1 MRQSLPLGHSPLP
14 GYIDTHEAD
23 LPPHRGNPRAQGRVR
38 TTDGHAVPADDH
50 ARYAQT
56 RANEQ
61 RRRIAVEAA
70 RLIAEGGLRDYRQ
83 AKLKAAARLG
93 IADDLS
99 LPKNGEIE
107 DALREHQRLF
117 RAEQPQHAARL
128 REVGARSHALLRA
141 LSSRDWSAPCSK
153 APPTSIPPCACTC
166 TTTSPSDIAL
176 FLREHGIPYEERT
189 RRLRLERD
197 VAADV
202 PVFLF
207 AADDSAID
215 LTVLPYDRLR
225 QAPLDRIDEKP
236 MRARDRRRVGSS
248 SRDEAVR

>member
-1 MRQSLPLGHSPLP
+1 MPNR
-14 GYIDTHEAD
+14 
-23 LPPHRGNPRAQGRVR
+23 N
-38 TTDGHAVPADDH
+38 DH

-83 AKLKAAARLG
+83 AKLKAASRLG
-93 IADDLS
+93 ITDDLS

-117 RAEQPQHAARL
+117 RANEQPETLKTL
-128 REVGARSHALLRA
+128 REAALEAMRFFADFEPRLVGPVLEGTA
-141 LSSRDWSAPCSK
+141 DEYSAVCLHLHDDG
-153 APPTSIPPCACTC
+153 A
-166 TTTSPSDIAL
+166 DRVGM
-176 FLREHGIPYEERT
+176 FLQEKGIPYEERT
-189 RRLRLERD
+189 RRLRLEREMT
-197 VAADV
+197 VDV
-202 PVFLF
+202 PVFVF
-207 AADDSAID
+207 SAGESAID

-236 MRARDRRRVGSS
+236 MRRANLAAVEELVRGQ
-248 SRDEAVR
+248 EAAND

>member
-1 MRQSLPLGHSPLP
+1 
-14 GYIDTHEAD
+14 
-23 LPPHRGNPRAQGRVR
+23 
-38 TTDGHAVPADDH
+38 VPSRDDH
-50 ARYAQT
+50 ARHAHN
-56 RANEQ
+56 RANE
-61 RRRIAVEAA
+61 RRRSIAVEAA

-99 LPKNGEIE
+99 LPKNSEIE

-117 RAEQPQHAARL
+117 RGDEQPQTLQRL
-128 REVGARSHALLRA
+128 REVALEAMRFFGRFEPRLVGPVLEGTA
-141 LSSRDWSAPCSK
+141 DEHSAVCLHLHDDQ
-153 APPTSIPPCACTC
+153 
-166 TTTSPSDIAL
+166 PSEIAL
-176 FLREHGIPYEERT
+176 FLREQGIPYEERS

-197 VAADV
+197 ITVDV

-207 AADDSAID
+207 SADDSAID

-236 MRARDRRRVGSS
+236 MRRAAFT
-248 SRDEAVR
+248 AVQMLLAAPDASERGAGD